1 MQGQSDGIPA
11 LIESGRS
18 AESGHDHQTARA
30 CFAKAAQGG
39 SVEALRRL
47 AINLLV
53 RDPAAPADGIG
64 MAREAANRGDA
75 EAAHL
80 CATIAANDDLLP
92 DRWNITLDYL
102 QRAAQGG
109 YPLAQKELSLL
120 SGIAGA
126 DWTAMRSRIDI
137 GKWLEVPAA
146 QELSASPVIRAY
158 AGFLPPHFC
167 DWIIERSEGRTQPA
181 TVVLPETG
189 SGGRMDG
196 TRSNSHAGFDLSEC
210 DIILMLMRARI
221 SALSGLPPQGLEWP
235 MALHY
240 SVGEEYKPHYDFYD
254 TDSHSLQQMVSRT
267 GQRVATFL
275 VYLNE
280 DFEGGETD
288 FPKLN
293 IRYRGKKGD
302 GLLFFNVTNGK
313 PDPRTLHAGLAPTRG
328 EKWLYSQWIREPKI

>member
-1 MQGQSDGIPA
+1 MTSDTGAQIT
-11 LIESGRS
+11 LGRE
-18 AESGHDHQTARA
+18 AESKHDHQTARGWY
-30 CFAKAAQGG
+30 AKAAQGG

-53 RDPAAPADGIG
+53 RDPAVPADGIG
-64 MAREAANRGDA
+64 MAREAADQGDA

-80 CATIAANDDLLP
+80 CATIAANDDQLP
-92 DRWNITLDYL
+92 DRWCIALDYL
-102 QRAAQGG
+102 LRAAQGG
-109 YPLAQKELSLL
+109 YPLAQKELLLL
-120 SGIAGA
+120 SDGAGA
-126 DWTAMRSRIDI
+126 DWAAMRNKVDT
-137 GKWLEVPAA
+137 GKWLAVPPA
-146 QELSASPVIRAY
+146 QELSASPAIRSY
-158 AGFLPPHFC
+158 PGVLPPRFC
-167 DWIIERSEGRTQPA
+167 DWIIDRSKDRTQPA

-189 SGGRMDG
+189 SGGRMDQ
-196 TRSNSHAGFDLSEC
+196 TRSNTHAGFDLSEC
-210 DIILMLMRARI
+210 DIILMLLRARI
-221 SALSGLPPQGLEWP
+221 SVLSGLPPQGLEWP

-254 TDSHSLQQMVSRT
+254 TTAYSLQQMVSRT

-275 VYLNE
+275 IYLNE
-280 DFEGGETD
+280 DFDGGETD

-302 GLLFFNVTNGK
+302 GLLFFNVADGK